1 MATRGKTPQARR
13 TSDPSPATPADE
25 PLAIDA
31 VLANLERVVHDLEA
45 GELPLEAA
53 LQRFEEGVRLAR
65 QGGKLLDGLEQRVEV
80 LLADRDATA
89 PFHDGDGDAED
100 DDDDDDEHL

>member
-1 MATRGKTPQARR
+1 MAPRAKNP
-13 TSDPSPATPADE
+13 PSKPPRAAEEAPASE

-31 VLANLERVVHDLEA
+31 VLHNLERVVEELEA

-80 LLADRDATA
+80 LLADRDEAA
-89 PFHDGDGDAED
+89 PFPDADTD
-100 DDDDDDEHL
+100 DDDDDDL